1 MNRDRSE
8 HTSNE
13 ALHYWAHLSTLQR
26 GGWTIGSTFT
36 HRPRCR
42 VPARPSSSLNPL
54 ARLVRALRRTL
65 G

>member
-1 MNRDRSE
+1 MTTRDRSE
-8 HTSNE
+8 YTSNE
-13 ALHYWAHLSTLQR
+13 AMHYWAHLSTLQR
-26 GGWTIGSTFT
+26 GGWTIGATFT

-42 VPARPSSSLNPL
+42 VPARPSSSL

>member
-1 MNRDRSE
+1 MTTRDRSE

-26 GGWTIGSTFT
+26 GGWTIGATFT
-36 HRPRCR
+36 HSSRCR
-42 VPARPSSSLNPL
+42 VPARPVGPL
-54 ARLVRALRRTL
+54 ARLVHALRRTL